1 MVLSGSGRWCDPV
14 DSVECMT
21 WRDRSSRCWS
31 MGKKGGGKFFW
42 GGRFEGLTGA
52 IWREVRGQSVWELR
66 GDCVVAGGEVWYPV
80 DDQSTGINID
90 HRPDMVSTG

>member
-31 MGKKGGGKFFW
+31 MGEKGCKGVGGGKW
-42 GGRFEGLTGA
+42 DLGSGR
-52 IWREVRGQSVWELR
+52 
-66 GDCVVAGGEVWYPV
+66 
-80 DDQSTGINID
+80 
-90 HRPDMVSTG
+90 

>member
-31 MGKKGGGKFFW
+31 MGKRGGKKVFFW
-42 GGRFEGLTGA
+42 GGVL
-52 IWREVRGQSVWELR
+52 
-66 GDCVVAGGEVWYPV
+66 DPV

-90 HRPDMVSTG
+90 YRPDMVSTG

>member
-21 WRDRSSRCWS
+21 WRDRSSRCWC

-42 GGRFEGLTGA
+42 GGR
-52 IWREVRGQSVWELR
+52 S
-66 GDCVVAGGEVWYPV
+66 
-80 DDQSTGINID
+80 GI
-90 HRPDMVSTG
+90 R